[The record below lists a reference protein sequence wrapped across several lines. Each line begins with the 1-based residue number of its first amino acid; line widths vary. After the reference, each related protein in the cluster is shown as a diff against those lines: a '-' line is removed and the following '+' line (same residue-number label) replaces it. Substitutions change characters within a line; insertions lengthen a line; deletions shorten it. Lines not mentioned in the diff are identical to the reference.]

1 MQAKPKNIKLSLKDQ
16 KLLDNAI
23 QIIIDHLSDESFGID
38 ELRKELGLSRSQLHR
53 RLNKI
58 TDLSTSLFIRSVRLR
73 KAFDILK
80 EGNLSVSEVAYSTGF
95 SSPSY
100 FNKCFHDQYGFPPG
114 DIHKQKIAEID
125 PRDIFSIKDRSDSV
139 DGIEDNTKIRKLYFF
154 GVAALVIIILTV
166 IFYNSIKPL
175 QKTGIQEKS
184 LAVLPFKNFSNNPDN
199 QYISDGMMDAI
210 LLNISGIGDLKVIS
224 RTSVEQYR
232 ESTKPAK
239 QIGAEL
245 GVNHILE
252 GSTFQ
257 DEHNVR
263 VTVQLIN
270 TENEDHIWSKS
281 YESELKDIFEVQ
293 SQIAKKVAKELQ
305 SKITPEEMTRIERK
319 PTLNPKAYDLYQKGQ
334 YYLVNYLQKK
344 QDKDFYTSKSFY
356 TQALEIDS
364 TFAAAYARLADL
376 YWNRNYR
383 IEYYSDSFMD
393 TFLLLTEKA
402 LIYNPQSS
410 DAHRLLGQY
419 LFETGNPDQGI
430 IEMET
435 AISLNSNNATAYELL
450 GFYSNWIGHWETGI
464 PYLLKSIELDPFS
477 MFTAIR
483 YCFIARAYLD
493 LLDFDNT
500 SFYARRAIEMGQGN
514 RPALGYAYW
523 IYAHTNLV
531 QGNREETLKYADSL
545 SGYNEISALQVKAE
559 VYCHLF
565 QDFEKG
571 ANIYQELTE
580 KNPVHYNYRHR
591 YAYALWETGKKD
603 SAKLLFEAQIQESNT
618 ELELGRVERNDPHYN
633 LAGIYAFLG
642 DIDKAIDHLNQ
653 HKFTSG
659 LEIYA
664 EIDPLFMDLYDN
676 LAFKEI
682 IQNAKT
688 EKALLRDKID
698 IIVTEDS
705 GL

>member
-1 MQAKPKNIKLSLKDQ
+1 LTTKPKNIKLSLKDQ
-16 KLLDNAI
+16 KLLNNAI
-23 QIIIDHLSDESFGID
+23 QIILDHLSDESFGID

-58 TDLSTSLFIRSVRLR
+58 TGISTSLFIRSVRLK

-95 SSPSY
+95 SSSSY
-100 FNKCFHDQYGFPPG
+100 FNKCFHEQYGFPPG
-114 DIHKQKIAEID
+114 EIHKQKIVEID
-125 PRDIFSIKDRSDSV
+125 QRDIFNKEDFSTLI
-139 DGIEDNTKIRKLYFF
+139 DGKENSHRIRKLFF
-154 GVAALVIIILTV
+154 YLVSASVIIILSI
-166 IFYNSIKPL
+166 IFYVSINPL
-175 QKTGIQEKS
+175 HKTGIQEKS
-184 LAVLPFKNFSNNPDN
+184 IAVLPFKNFSDNPDN

-210 LLNISGIGDLKVIS
+210 LSNISGIGDLKVIS

-232 ESTKPAK
+232 ESTKPVK

-245 GVNHILE
+245 GVDHILE

-270 TENEDHIWSKS
+270 TETEDHIWSES
-281 YESELKDIFEVQ
+281 YDCEFKDIFKVQ
-293 SQIAKKVAKELQ
+293 SQIARTIADELQ
-305 SKITPEEMTRIERK
+305 SKITPEEMNRIERE

-334 YYLVNYLQKK
+334 YYLVKYLQKR

-383 IEYYSDSFMD
+383 IEYYNDSFMD
-393 TFLLLTEKA
+393 TFLLLTKKA
-402 LIYNPQSS
+402 LVFNPQSS
-410 DAHRLLGQY
+410 DGHRLLGQY

-430 IEMET
+430 TEMET

-450 GFYSNWIGHWETGI
+450 GFYSNWIGNWETGI

-477 MFTAIR
+477 LFTAIR

-493 LLDFDNT
+493 ILDFDNT
-500 SFYARRAIEMGQGN
+500 FFYSRRAIEMGQGN

-531 QGNREETLKYADSL
+531 QGNRDETLKYADSL
-545 SGYNEISALQVKAE
+545 SEYNVISALRVKAE
-559 VYCHLF
+559 VYCHFF
-565 QDFEKG
+565 QDFDKG
-571 ANIYQELTE
+571 INIYQELTE
-580 KNPVHYNYRHR
+580 RNPAHFNYRHR
-591 YAYALWETGKKD
+591 YAYALWENGEKD
-603 SAKLLFEAQIQESNT
+603 SARLLFEAQIKESNT

-633 LAGIYAFLG
+633 LAGIYAFFKNY
-642 DIDKAIDHLNQ
+642 DKAFEHLRK

-664 EIDPLFMDLYDN
+664 SIDPLFRDLHDN
-676 LAFKEI
+676 LEFKQI
-682 IQNAKT
+682 IQNTKD
-688 EKALLRDKID
+688 EKALLRDKLKSL
-698 IIVTEDS
+698 VAEDF
-705 GL
+705 

>member
-1 MQAKPKNIKLSLKDQ
+1 MDSAF
-16 KLLDNAI
+16 
-23 QIIIDHLSDESFGID
+23 QIIMDHLGDESFGID

-58 TDLSTSLFIRSVRLR
+58 TGLSTSLFIRSVRLT
-73 KAFDILK
+73 KAFEILK
-80 EGNLSVSEVAYSTGF
+80 EGDLSVSEVAYNTGF

-114 DIHKQKIAEID
+114 EIHKQKIAEID
-125 PRDIFSIKDRSDSV
+125 PGDIFNMKDRSATDE
-139 DGIEDNTKIRKLYFF
+139 GKKKIFKAPILYFF
-154 GVAALVIIILTV
+154 GMVALVIAILAIV
-166 IFYNSIKPL
+166 FYFSVYPL
-175 QKTGIQEKS
+175 HENQTQEKS
-184 LAVLPFKNFSNNPDN
+184 IAVLPFKNFSDNPDN

-232 ESTKPAK
+232 ESTKPVK
-239 QIGAEL
+239 QIGKEL

-257 DEHNVR
+257 DDQNVR
-263 VTVQLIN
+263 ITVQLIN
-270 TENEDHIWSKS
+270 AETEDHIWSES
-281 YESELKDIFEVQ
+281 YDCEFKDIFKVQ
-293 SQIAKKVAKELQ
+293 SHIARRIADELQ
-305 SKITPEEMTRIERK
+305 SKITPEEMIRIERE

-334 YYLVNYLQKK
+334 YYLVNYLQKR
-344 QDKDFYTSKSFY
+344 QDNDFYTSKSY
-356 TQALEIDS
+356 YKQALEIDS

-393 TFLLLTEKA
+393 TFLLLTKKA
-402 LIYNPQSS
+402 LIFNPQSS

-450 GFYSNWIGHWETGI
+450 GFYSNWIGHWEKGI

-483 YCFIARAYLD
+483 YCFLARAYLD

-500 SFYARRAIEMGQGN
+500 FFYARRAMEMGQGN
-514 RPALGYAYW
+514 RPALGFAYW
-523 IYAHTNLV
+523 ICTHTNLIL
-531 QGNREETLKYADSL
+531 GNREETLKWADTL
-545 SGYNEISALQVKAE
+545 SGYNEISALRVKAE

-565 QDFEKG
+565 KDFEKG
-571 ANIYQELTE
+571 ANIYQELIE
-580 KNPVHYNYRHR
+580 KYPAYYNYRHR

-688 EKALLRDKID
+688 EKALLRDKIE

>member
-1 MQAKPKNIKLSLKDQ
+1 M
-16 KLLDNAI
+16 DNAI
-23 QIIIDHLSDESFGID
+23 QIIIDHLGDESFGVD
-38 ELRKELGLSRSQLHR
+38 ELKQGLGLSRSQLHR
-53 RLNKI
+53 RLHSI
-58 TDLSTSLFIRSVRLR
+58 TGLSTSLFIRSVKLK
-73 KAFDILK
+73 KAFEILK

-100 FNKCFHDQYGFPPG
+100 FNKCFHDRYGFPPG
-114 DIHKQKIAEID
+114 EIHKQKIAEID
-125 PRDIFSIKDRSDSV
+125 QRDIFSIKDRFAPEEGKKNNFKV
-139 DGIEDNTKIRKLYFF
+139 PKLYFY
-154 GVAALVIIILTV
+154 GLGALVIIVLII
-166 IFYNSIKPL
+166 IFYISLNPL
-175 QKTGIQEKS
+175 RKNKIQEKS
-184 LAVLPFKNFSNNPDN
+184 IAVLPFKNFSDNPDN

-210 LLNISGIGDLKVIS
+210 LSNISGIGDLKVIS

-239 QIGAEL
+239 QIGSEL

-270 TENEDHIWSKS
+270 TETEDHIWSES
-281 YESELKDIFEVQ
+281 YDCEFKNIFKVQ
-293 SQIAKKVAKELQ
+293 SQIAKSIADELQ

-334 YYLVNYLQKK
+334 YYLVNYLQKR

-393 TFLLLTEKA
+393 TFLLLTKKA
-402 LIYNPQSS
+402 LIFNPQSS

-450 GFYSNWIGHWETGI
+450 GFYVNWIGHWETGI
-464 PYLLKSIELDPFS
+464 PCLLKSIELDPFS

-500 SFYARRAIEMGQGN
+500 FFYCHRAIEMGQGN
-514 RPALGYAYW
+514 PAALSFAYW
-523 IYAHTNLV
+523 ICAHSNLV
-531 QGNREETLKYADSL
+531 QGNREETLNYADSL
-545 SGYNEISALQVKAE
+545 SEYNEISALRIKAE
-559 VYCHLF
+559 AYCNLF

-571 ANIYQELTE
+571 TDIFKELTE
-580 KNPVHYNYRHR
+580 RNPTQFNYRHR

-603 SAKLLFEAQIQESNT
+603 SAKLLFEAQVKEYNT
-618 ELELGRVERNDPHYN
+618 ELELGRVERNDPYYN

-642 DIDKAIDHLNQ
+642 DIDTAIDHLKKHQ
-653 HKFTSG
+653 FTSG

-664 EIDPLFMDLYDN
+664 EIDPLFRNLHDN
-676 LAFKEI
+676 LEFKEI
-682 IQNAKT
+682 IQEAKD
-688 EKALLRDKID
+688 EKALLGDKIKNL
-698 IIVTEDS
+698 VAEDF
-705 GL
+705 

>member
-1 MQAKPKNIKLSLKDQ
+1 LTTKPKNIGLSFIDQ
-16 KLLDNAI
+16 KLLDKAI
-23 QIIIDHLSDESFGID
+23 QIIIDHLSDESFGTD

-58 TDLSTSLFIRSVRLR
+58 TGLSTSLFIRSVRLK
-73 KAFDILK
+73 KAFEILK

-100 FNKCFHDQYGFPPG
+100 FNKCFHEQYGFPPG
-114 DIHKQKIAEID
+114 DIHKQKVAEID
-125 PRDIFSIKDRSDSV
+125 QRDIFNIEEFSDSI
-139 DGIEDNTKIRKLYFF
+139 DGTENSHKIPKLYFY
-154 GVAALVIIILTV
+154 GIAALVIIIITI
-166 IFYNSIKPL
+166 IFYNSINPWH
-175 QKTGIQEKS
+175 KTKIHEKS
-184 LAVLPFKNFSNNPDN
+184 IAVLPFKNFSDNPDN

-210 LLNISGIGDLKVIS
+210 LANISGIGDLKVIS

-232 ESTKPAK
+232 ESTKPVK

-245 GVNHILE
+245 GVDHILE

-270 TENEDHIWSKS
+270 TETEDHIWSES
-281 YESELKDIFEVQ
+281 YDCEFKDIFKVQ
-293 SQIAKKVAKELQ
+293 SQIARSIANELQ
-305 SKITPEEMTRIERK
+305 SKITTDEKIRLDRI
-319 PTLNPKAYDLYQKGQ
+319 PTLDKEAYDLYQKGQ
-334 YYLVNYLQKK
+334 YYLVNYLQKR
-344 QDKDFYTSKSFY
+344 QDKDFYTSKSYY

-383 IEYYSDSFMD
+383 IEYHSDSFMD
-393 TFLLLTEKA
+393 TFLLLTKKA
-402 LIYNPQSS
+402 LTFNPQSS

-419 LFETGNPDQGI
+419 LFETGKPDQGI
-430 IEMET
+430 TEIET
-435 AISLNSNNATAYELL
+435 AISLNTNNATAYELL

-464 PYLLKSIELDPFS
+464 PCLMKSIELDPFS

-483 YCFIARAYLD
+483 YCLIARAYLD

-500 SFYARRAIEMGQGN
+500 YFYCRRAIEMGQGN
-514 RPALGYAYW
+514 PAVLGFAYW
-523 IYAHTNLV
+523 IYAHTHLV

-545 SGYNEISALQVKAE
+545 SEYNEISALQIKAE

-565 QDFEKG
+565 QDCEKG
-571 ANIYQELTE
+571 IDIYRELRRI
-580 KNPVHYNYRHR
+580 NPDHFDYKHR
-591 YAYALWETGKKD
+591 FAYALWETGEYD
-603 SAKLLFEAQIQESNT
+603 SAKLMFDVQIEESEK

-642 DIDKAIDHLNQ
+642 ENDKALKHLKKHQ
-653 HKFTSG
+653 FTSG

-664 EIDPLFMDLYDN
+664 SFDPLFRELYYN
-676 LAFKEI
+676 LEFKKI
-682 IQNAKT
+682 IQNAKD
-688 EKALLRDKID
+688 EKAMLRDKIKSP
-698 IIVTEDS
+698 VAED
-705 GL
+705 L